1 MLAFLII
8 GFMIMGSTHPAY
20 DSIDYKDAAGN
31 DRFVN
36 TVSEFYQEDAQLCCA
51 TAGVSQE
58 SGLCT
63 ELTVES
69 GRRALTARLLAADG
83 EDFKSQSNFDYK
95 KGDMFEAFSA
105 HPEIPATLISTVLV
119 IAVGWI
125 LLLRTFSREI
135 VFTTELVKV
144 SERSERASRK
154 TKIRATTILT
164 LSHSITFVRL
174 ARLPSAPLKMRL
186 ASLGAGCLHHLHGGE
201 GSGRKHQNCVLFDGV
216 GLLWAD
222 CLEKGERAK
231 RKSLDEDEHTRD
243 ESRKMAT
250 DIMEHPLLT
259 TLFHPIR
266 LARLVR
272 FARPH

>member
-1 MLAFLII
+1 
-8 GFMIMGSTHPAY
+8 
-20 DSIDYKDAAGN
+20 
-31 DRFVN
+31 
-36 TVSEFYQEDAQLCCA
+36 
-51 TAGVSQE
+51 
-58 SGLCT
+58 
-63 ELTVES
+63 
-69 GRRALTARLLAADG
+69 
-83 EDFKSQSNFDYK
+83 
-95 KGDMFEAFSA
+95 
-105 HPEIPATLISTVLV
+105 
-119 IAVGWI
+119 
-125 LLLRTFSREI
+125 
-135 VFTTELVKV
+135 
-144 SERSERASRK
+144 
-154 TKIRATTILT
+154 
-164 LSHSITFVRL
+164 
-174 ARLPSAPLKMRL
+174 MRL